1 MLIKNTYIRVLR
13 GRSFQIRCQNY
24 QKTTPNI
31 DFSSFFQKKKKKKK
45 NAIFTCLYEKFRIW
59 NRKYQC
65 YTKKPILGTIRLKK
79 YIGAQIL
86 EEFDQ

>member
-45 NAIFTCLYEKFRIW
+45 MLFSPVCMKNFESEIENISVTQKNPFWA
-59 NRKYQC
+59 
-65 YTKKPILGTIRLKK
+65 P
-79 YIGAQIL
+79 
-86 EEFDQ
+86 